1 MGDRDVT
8 PGASVCKQSERHGTD
23 GRMTEGRGV
32 QPVERGATRVGTG
45 RR

>member
-23 GRMTEGRGV
+23 GRMTEGRGGAAGRA
-32 QPVERGATRVGTG
+32 RGRQG
-45 RR
+45 